1 MFKIKFDN
9 IVLKSNK
16 HKIINNNIVFF
27 FYGIGCCS
35 DDFKFLFNALG
46 SKFNLYIVELPGH
59 NAIKYSE
66 NDLYSFSKKIYLFL
80 RKKNITKLTFFAHS
94 LGGVIPIIL
103 VRNFIKKKIQIS
115 NFINY
120 EGNLNK
126 YDTETLTKKTV
137 SYNKNEFIDSKF
149 KSLVKKV
156 ESSGNNFL
164 KYWSRSLKK
173 TSPSV
178 FYDLSDQCVKLS
190 ESNKLLNYFK
200 TFFKKKVYIY
210 GEKSQFKVSKYT
222 FGSVRYKI
230 KNSGHF
236 SFFESKSD
244 FSRIFRKLLL
254 QKY

>member
-1 MFKIKFDN
+1 MFEIKFN
-9 IVLKSNK
+9 NLVFKSNK
-16 HKIINNNIVFF
+16 NKIINNKVIFF

-35 DDFKFLFNALG
+35 DDFKFLFNTLG
-46 SKFNLYIVELPGH
+46 PKFNLYIVELPGH
-59 NAIKYSE
+59 NGIKYSE
-66 NDLYSFSKKIYLFL
+66 SDLYSFSKKIYLFL
-80 RKKNITKLTFFAHS
+80 KKKNIKEITFFAHS
-94 LGGVIPIIL
+94 LGGIIPIIL
-103 VRNFIKKKIQIS
+103 VKNFIKTKILIS

-120 EGNLNK
+120 EGNLTK
-126 YDTETLTKKTV
+126 YDTETLTKKTT
-137 SYNKNEFIDSKF
+137 SYKKNEFIRNKF
-149 KSLVKKV
+149 NNLIKKT
-156 ESSGNNFL
+156 EMSQNRFL
-164 KYWSRSLKK
+164 SFWSQSLKK

-178 FYDLSDQCVKLS
+178 FYDLSDECVQLS

-210 GEKSQFKVSKYT
+210 GENSQFKVSKYT
-222 FGSVRYKI
+222 FGSVRFKI